1 MNFNN
6 NNNKFLSLAYGCQD
20 NIAIIRKF
28 DINGISITNLR
39 KDRACYDSVY
49 WKQVMSLDEF
59 CRVLEYL
66 LVANSVDVIAGEFN
80 YDLSKVL
87 SNKLLDHMILY
98 NQVVNE
104 PTDTSGSQ
112 IDHVYIKS
120 ALLEEFHTKAIVRI
134 VFWKNEVDF
143 TVSRE

>member
-39 KDRACYDSVY
+39 KDRVCYDSVY
-49 WKQVMSLDEF
+49 RKQVMSLDEF
-59 CRVLEYL
+59 CRVLEYF
-66 LVANSVDVIAGEFN
+66 LVVNSVDVIAGEFN

-98 NQVVNE
+98 NQVANE
-104 PTDTSGSQ
+104 PTDISGSQ

-120 ALLEEFHTKAIVRI
+120 ALLEVFHTKAIVRI
-134 VFWKNEVDF
+134 VF
-143 TVSRE
+143 